1 MGHLECIHSLDPGN
15 IMEDRVESE
24 SKRMGRSAIKC
35 GLLDMAGLIA
45 LMNSQH
51 LRSHACDLPEI
62 KPVEILTW
70 MVEGLARLK
79 L

>member
-1 MGHLECIHSLDPGN
+1 MG
-15 IMEDRVESE
+15 
-24 SKRMGRSAIKC
+24 KSAINC

-70 MVEGLARLK
+70 MGEGLARLK